1 LYEIRS
7 LLNSI
12 KSFASLSS
20 NNLLMI
26 HHYSSYLAD
35 ISALLGG
42 PGLVDLYGEEVPG
55 VPYIKGTDWPRDEEG
70 DIIAGPYEVPKI
82 VDLLRDIKNFTS
94 FLPEISALLGGPGW
108 QAEWVPSGEEDY
120 WQWIKG
126 IELPTYKEGDTIP
139 EDFEIGDLIPGGYDI
154 PKVVDYLAQ
163 IAENTG
169 LTVMALAHG
178 DAHELS
184 NIIAAYQDFILLNG
198 WPDLPSQLPQ
208 FAEGGVASGP
218 TSGYPVELH
227 GTEVVSTIPQFSQLI
242 NGGSTQVGASDRPI
256 DISLTVEIEGK
267 PLDIKIK
274 NISSR
279 EADRVRVTANKRP
292 GNETRRLYR

>member
-1 LYEIRS
+1 
-7 LLNSI
+7 
-12 KSFASLSS
+12 
-20 NNLLMI
+20 MI
-26 HHYSSYLAD
+26 
-35 ISALLGG
+35 
-42 PGLVDLYGEEVPG
+42 
-55 VPYIKGTDWPRDEEG
+55 
-70 DIIAGPYEVPKI
+70 
-82 VDLLRDIKNFTS
+82 
-94 FLPEISALLGGPGW
+94 
-108 QAEWVPSGEEDY
+108 
-120 WQWIKG
+120 
-126 IELPTYKEGDTIP
+126 
-139 EDFEIGDLIPGGYDI
+139 
-154 PKVVDYLAQ
+154 DYLAQ
-163 IAENTG
+163 IVENTG
-169 LTVMALAHG
+169 LTVMALTGG
-178 DAHELS
+178 DKAKFFEYADLYEH
-184 NIIAAYQDFILLNG
+184 IISQG